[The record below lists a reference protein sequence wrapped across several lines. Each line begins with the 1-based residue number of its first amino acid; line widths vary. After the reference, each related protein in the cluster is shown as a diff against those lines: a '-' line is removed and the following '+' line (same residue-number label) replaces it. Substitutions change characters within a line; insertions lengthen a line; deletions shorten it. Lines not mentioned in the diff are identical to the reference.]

1 MRNDFL
7 SAGIDFMSARLKGV
21 DRPDFSGIVRAVV
34 MATDKSRC
42 YMEASADFYAHLCS
56 VVPGSTSLN
65 ELRLLTS
72 IGLATL
78 KDQHIGVTELST
90 QLNIP
95 LSTASRLVAKLCEDG
110 RVICVRHPRDDR
122 RRSLR
127 FSPVHLDGLAEWA
140 RSWFAI
146 REQIATPPAR

>member
-1 MRNDFL
+1 MSER
-7 SAGIDFMSARLKGV
+7 IDFVSARVKPI
-21 DRPDFSGIVRAVV
+21 DRPEFPGILRA
-34 MATDKSRC
+34 MINATDKARC
-42 YMEASADFYAHLCS
+42 YMEASAAFYAHLCS

-78 KDQHIGVTELST
+78 KDQHIGVTELSAE
-90 QLNIP
+90 LGIP

-110 RVICVRHPRDDR
+110 RVICVKHPRDDR

-127 FSPVHLDGLAEWA
+127 FSPLHLDGLADWA
-140 RSWFAI
+140 QRWFSI
-146 REQIATPPAR
+146 REKIVPAPAD

>member
-1 MRNDFL
+1 
-7 SAGIDFMSARLKGV
+7 
-21 DRPDFSGIVRAVV
+21 

-42 YMEASADFYAHLCS
+42 YMEANAAFYAHLCS
-56 VVPGSTSLN
+56 IVPGSTSLN

-78 KDQHIGVTELST
+78 RDQHIGATELST

-95 LSTASRLVAKLCEDG
+95 LSTASRLVAKLSEEG
-110 RVICVRHPRDDR
+110 RVICVRHPHDDR

-127 FSPVHLDGLAEWA
+127 FSPVHLSGLAEWA
-140 RSWFAI
+140 QAWFSI
-146 REQIATPPAR
+146 REQIAAAPAPAR

>member
-1 MRNDFL
+1 
-7 SAGIDFMSARLKGV
+7 MSARLKGV
-21 DRPDFSGIVRAVV
+21 DRSDFSGILRAVENP
-34 MATDKSRC
+34 ADQTRC
-42 YMEASADFYAHLCS
+42 YMEANAAFYAHLCS

-78 KDQHIGVTELST
+78 KDQHTGVTELSN
-90 QLNIP
+90 QLDIP

-110 RVICVRHPRDDR
+110 RVICVKHPRDDR

-127 FSPVHLDGLAEWA
+127 FSPVLLDGLAEWA
-140 RSWFAI
+140 QRWFSI
-146 REQIATPPAR
+146 REKIAPALAPAPAPAR

>member
-1 MRNDFL
+1 MNN
-7 SAGIDFMSARLKGV
+7 V
-21 DRPDFSGIVRAVV
+21 
-34 MATDKSRC
+34 TEKSRC
-42 YMEASADFYAHLCS
+42 YMEANAAFFSHLCS
-56 VVPGSTSLN
+56 LVPGSTSLN

-90 QLNIP
+90 ELGIP

-110 RVICVRHPRDDR
+110 RVICVKHPRDDR

-127 FSPVHLDGLAEWA
+127 FSPTLLDGLADWA
-140 RSWFAI
+140 QRWFSI
-146 REQIATPPAR
+146 REQIALPRAAVPT

>member
-1 MRNDFL
+1 M
-7 SAGIDFMSARLKGV
+7 
-21 DRPDFSGIVRAVV
+21 V
-34 MATDKSRC
+34 MAIDISRC
-42 YMEASADFYAHLCS
+42 YMEANAAFYAHLCS

-78 KDQHIGVTELST
+78 KEQHIGVTELST

-110 RVICVRHPRDDR
+110 RVVCVRHPHDDR

-127 FSPVHLDGLAEWA
+127 FSPGHLDGLANWA
-140 RSWFAI
+140 RIWFSI
-146 REQIATPPAR
+146 REQIAAPAR

>member
-1 MRNDFL
+1 MSACIIALARFVL
-7 SAGIDFMSARLKGV
+7 AGIL
-21 DRPDFSGIVRAVV
+21 RAVV
-34 MATDKSRC
+34 TATDKARC
-42 YMEASADFYAHLCS
+42 YMEANAAFYAHLCS

-78 KDQHIGVTELST
+78 KDQHTGVTELSN
-90 QLNIP
+90 QLDIP

-110 RVICVRHPRDDR
+110 RVICVKHPRDDR

-127 FSPVHLDGLAEWA
+127 FSPVLLDGLAEWA
-140 RSWFAI
+140 QRWFSI
-146 REQIATPPAR
+146 REKIAPAPAPAPAR

>member
-1 MRNDFL
+1 
-7 SAGIDFMSARLKGV
+7 
-21 DRPDFSGIVRAVV
+21 
-34 MATDKSRC
+34 MAIQPDKSRC
-42 YMEASADFYAHLCS
+42 YMEANAAFYAHLCS
-56 VVPGSTSLN
+56 LLPGSTSLN

-90 QLNIP
+90 ELRIP

-110 RVICVRHPRDDR
+110 RVICIKHPRDDR

-140 RSWFAI
+140 QRWFSI
-146 REQIATPPAR
+146 REQIGAGPAREQIAAAPAR